1 MISSYT
7 FGIYPRSEELI
18 EATRKNTENLDSLSQ
33 KETEGYIS
41 AQKNAGIGFISDPL
55 LQWDDIFRPFAG
67 YAKSDMEGDE
77 VPRHF
82 AWTTSLNRIFEMNVF
97 YRVLSFMEHPWNLGS
112 RYGNRIHTNLALS
125 LLPKN
130 RTVAVVEPYTF
141 ANLHTVSPAY
151 DRNFNDD
158 LAKMLREEIDSLV
171 ESGFEVI
178 QLLAPSIAYNKE
190 VDFGVVSDALK
201 ILTDGLKA
209 KTILHTYFGDV
220 STKIESL
227 LDLPVSGL
235 GFDITTTP
243 ASSIEKHSFSDKILT
258 VGIINS
264 FNTAIEKPQECIK
277 QVDEINAQTKPKES
291 YVSNNFDLEY
301 VPKEF
306 AMNKISVLG
315 EIARGA
321 KDV

>member
-18 EATRKNTENLDSLSQ
+18 EATRKNTENLDSLFQ
-33 KETEGYIS
+33 RETEEYIT
-41 AQKNAGIGFISDPL
+41 AQKNANLGFVSDPL
-55 LQWDDIFRPFAG
+55 LKWDDIFRPFSNLEAVTPT
-67 YAKSDMEGDE
+67 A
-77 VPRHF
+77 
-82 AWTTSLNRIFEMNVF
+82 LNRIYEMNTF
-97 YRVLSFMEHPWNLGS
+97 YRVLSFDGKISSDGGNLVQS
-112 RYGNRIHTNLALS
+112 NLDLS

-130 RTVAVVEPYTF
+130 RAAAIPEPFTF
-141 ANLHTVSPAY
+141 AQRHTSKEFKTKE
-151 DRNFNDD
+151 DFTIN
-158 LAKMLREEIDSLV
+158 LAKMLRVEIDSLV
-171 ESGFEVI
+171 ESGFELI
-178 QLLAPSIAYNKE
+178 QLLGPSIAYNNE
-190 VDFGVVSDALK
+190 VDFGLVSDALK
-201 ILTDGLKA
+201 IITDGLKA

-243 ASSIEKHSFSDKILT
+243 TSSIEKHSFSDKILT

-277 QVDEINAQTKPKES
+277 QVDEINAKTKPKES

-301 VPKEF
+301 IPKEF

>member
-1 MISSYT
+1 LISSYT

-18 EATRKNTENLDSLSQ
+18 EATRKNTENLDSLFQS
-33 KETEGYIS
+33 ETEGYIS
-41 AQKNAGIGFISDPL
+41 AQKNANLGFVSDPL
-55 LQWDDIFRPFAG
+55 LKWDDIFRPFSNSQAVKP
-67 YAKSDMEGDE
+67 A
-77 VPRHF
+77 
-82 AWTTSLNRIFEMNVF
+82 ALNRIFEMNTF
-97 YRVLSFMEHPWNLGS
+97 YRVLSFDGSAFTDGGNTVKSNLDS
-112 RYGNRIHTNLALS
+112 S
-125 LLPKN
+125 LPKN
-130 RTVAVVEPYTF
+130 KTVAIPEPFTF
-141 ANLHTVSPAY
+141 AELHTSNEFKRKEDFVI
-151 DRNFNDD
+151 N
-158 LAKMLREEIDSLV
+158 LAKMLRVEIDSLV
-171 ESGFEVI
+171 GAGFEII

-201 ILTDGLKA
+201 IITDGLNA

-243 ASSIEKHSFSDKILT
+243 ANSIEKHSFSDKILT

-264 FNTAIEKPQECIK
+264 FNTAIEKPQECIS
-277 QVDEINAQTKPKES
+277 QVDEINAKTNPKES

-306 AMNKISVLG
+306 AMDKISVLG

>member
-33 KETEGYIS
+33 KETEEYIT
-41 AQKNAGIGFISDPL
+41 AQKNANLGFVSDPL
-55 LQWDDIFRPFAG
+55 LKWDDIFRPF
-67 YAKSDMEGDE
+67 SSLTS
-77 VPRHF
+77 VNLS
-82 AWTTSLNRIFEMNVF
+82 SLNRIYEMNTF
-97 YRVLSFMEHPWNLGS
+97 YRILSFDGSDFTDGGNIVQSNLDS
-112 RYGNRIHTNLALS
+112 S
-125 LLPKN
+125 LPKN
-130 RTVAVVEPYTF
+130 KTVAIPEPFTF
-141 ANLHTVSPAY
+141 AELHTSKK
-151 DRNFNDD
+151 FKKKDD
-158 LAKMLREEIDSLV
+158 FIINLAKMLRPEIDSLV

-190 VDFGVVSDALK
+190 VDFGLVSDALK
-201 ILTDGLKA
+201 IITDGLKA

-220 STKIESL
+220 SKKIESL

-243 ASSIEKHSFSDKILT
+243 ASSIEKHSFSNKSLT
-258 VGIINS
+258 IGIINS

-277 QVDEINAQTKPKES
+277 QVDEINANTKPKES

-315 EIARGA
+315 EIARGT

>member
-1 MISSYT
+1 LISSYT

-18 EATRKNTENLDSLSQ
+18 EATRKNTENLDSLFQS
-33 KETEGYIS
+33 ETEGYIS
-41 AQKNAGIGFISDPL
+41 AQKNANLGFVSDPL
-55 LQWDDIFRPFAG
+55 LKWDDIFRPF
-67 YAKSDMEGDE
+67 SNLSE
-77 VPRHF
+77 VTPT
-82 AWTTSLNRIFEMNVF
+82 ALNRIYEMNTF
-97 YRVLSFMEHPWNLGS
+97 YRVLSFDGSAFTDGGNTVKSNLDS
-112 RYGNRIHTNLALS
+112 S
-125 LLPKN
+125 LPKN
-130 RTVAVVEPYTF
+130 KTVAIPEPFTF
-141 ANLHTVSPAY
+141 AELHTS
-151 DRNFNDD
+151 NEFNGKDD
-158 LAKMLREEIDSLV
+158 FTINLAKMLRVEINSLV

-190 VDFGVVSDALK
+190 VDFGVISDALK
-201 ILTDGLKA
+201 IITDGLKA

-220 STKIESL
+220 SKKIESL

-264 FNTAIEKPQECIK
+264 FNTAIEKPQECIN

-315 EIARGA
+315 EIARGV

>member
-18 EATRKNTENLDSLSQ
+18 EATRKNTENLGSLFQ

-41 AQKNAGIGFISDPL
+41 AQTNANLGFVSDPL
-55 LQWDDIFRPFAG
+55 LKWDDIFRPF
-67 YAKSDMEGDE
+67 SNLEG
-77 VPRHF
+77 VTPT
-82 AWTTSLNRIFEMNVF
+82 ALNRIYEMNTF
-97 YRVLSFMEHPWNLGS
+97 YRVLSFDGVARHSVGNTVQSNLDS
-112 RYGNRIHTNLALS
+112 S
-125 LLPKN
+125 LPKN
-130 RTVAVVEPYTF
+130 KTAAIPEPFTF
-141 ANLHTVSPAY
+141 AELHTSNEFK
-151 DRNFNDD
+151 RKED
-158 LAKMLREEIDSLV
+158 LVMFLAQMLRTEIDSLV

-190 VDFGVVSDALK
+190 VDFGLVSDALK
-201 ILTDGLKA
+201 IITNGLKA

-220 STKIESL
+220 SAKIESL

-264 FNTAIEKPQECIK
+264 FNTAIENPQECIK
-277 QVDEINAQTKPKES
+277 QVDGINAKTKPKES

>member
-18 EATRKNTENLDSLSQ
+18 EATRKNTENLNSLFQ
-33 KETEGYIS
+33 KETEESIS
-41 AQKNAGIGFISDPL
+41 AQKNAGLGFVSDPL
-55 LQWDDIFRPFAG
+55 LKWDDIFRPFSNLETVTPTA
-67 YAKSDMEGDE
+67 
-77 VPRHF
+77 
-82 AWTTSLNRIFEMNVF
+82 LNRIYEMNTF
-97 YRVLSFMEHPWNLGS
+97 YRVLSFDGSKFTDNGNLVQS
-112 RYGNRIHTNLALS
+112 NLYLS

-130 RTVAVVEPYTF
+130 RTAAIPEPFTF
-141 ANLHTVSPAY
+141 AELHTSNEFKRKE
-151 DRNFNDD
+151 DFTIN
-158 LAKMLREEIDSLV
+158 LAKMLRVEIDSLV

-190 VDFGVVSDALK
+190 VDFGLVSDALK

-220 STKIESL
+220 SSKIESL

-243 ASSIEKHSFSDKILT
+243 ASSIEKYSFSDKILT
-258 VGIINS
+258 IGIINS

-277 QVDEINAQTKPKES
+277 QIDEINAKTKPKES
-291 YVSNNFDLEY
+291 YVSTNFDLEY

-315 EIARGA
+315 EVARGV

>member
-1 MISSYT
+1 LISSYT

-33 KETEGYIS
+33 KETDEYIN
-41 AQKNAGIGFISDPL
+41 AQKNANLGFVSDPL
-55 LQWDDIFRPFAG
+55 LKWDDIFRPF
-67 YAKSDMEGDE
+67 SSLTS
-77 VPRHF
+77 VNLS
-82 AWTTSLNRIFEMNVF
+82 SLNRIYEMNTF
-97 YRVLSFMEHPWNLGS
+97 YRILSFDGSDFTDGGNIVQSNLDS
-112 RYGNRIHTNLALS
+112 S
-125 LLPKN
+125 LPKN
-130 RTVAVVEPYTF
+130 KTVAIPEPFTF
-141 ANLHTVSPAY
+141 AELHTSKK
-151 DRNFNDD
+151 FKKKDD
-158 LAKMLREEIDSLV
+158 FIINLAKMLRPEIDSLV
-171 ESGFEVI
+171 ESGFEII

-201 ILTDGLKA
+201 IITDGLEA
-209 KTILHTYFGDV
+209 KTVLHTYFGDV
-220 STKIESL
+220 SKKIESL

-243 ASSIEKHSFSDKILT
+243 VSSIEKHSFSDKILT
-258 VGIINS
+258 VGVINS

-277 QVDEINAQTKPKES
+277 QVDEINANTKPKES

>member
-18 EATRKNTENLDSLSQ
+18 EATRKSTENLDSLFQSET
-33 KETEGYIS
+33 KEYIS
-41 AQKNAGIGFISDPL
+41 AQKNANLGFVSDPL
-55 LQWDDIFRPFAG
+55 LKWDDIFRPF
-67 YAKSDMEGDE
+67 SNLSE
-77 VPRHF
+77 VTPT
-82 AWTTSLNRIFEMNVF
+82 ALNRIYEMNTF
-97 YRVLSFMEHPWNLGS
+97 YRVLSFDGFAFTDGGNTVKSNLDS
-112 RYGNRIHTNLALS
+112 S
-125 LLPKN
+125 LPKN
-130 RTVAVVEPYTF
+130 KTVAIPEPFTF
-141 ANLHTVSPAY
+141 AELHTSNELKRKEDFVI
-151 DRNFNDD
+151 N
-158 LAKMLREEIDSLV
+158 LAKMLRVEIDSLV

-190 VDFGVVSDALK
+190 VDFDVVSDALN
-201 ILTDGLKA
+201 IITDGLKA

-227 LDLPVSGL
+227 LNLPVSGL

-277 QVDEINAQTKPKES
+277 LVDEINAQTKPKES

>member
-18 EATRKNTENLDSLSQ
+18 EATRKNTENLDSLFQS
-33 KETEGYIS
+33 ETEGYIS
-41 AQKNAGIGFISDPL
+41 AQKNANLGFVSDPL
-55 LQWDDIFRPFAG
+55 LKWDDIFRPFSNSQAVKP
-67 YAKSDMEGDE
+67 A
-77 VPRHF
+77 
-82 AWTTSLNRIFEMNVF
+82 ALNRIFEMNTF
-97 YRVLSFMEHPWNLGS
+97 YRVLSFDGSAFTDGGNTVKSNLDS
-112 RYGNRIHTNLALS
+112 S
-125 LLPKN
+125 LPKN
-130 RTVAVVEPYTF
+130 KTAAIPEPFTF
-141 ANLHTVSPAY
+141 AELHTSNKFKRKE
-151 DRNFNDD
+151 DFTIN
-158 LAKMLREEIDSLV
+158 LAKMLRVEIDSLV
-171 ESGFEVI
+171 KSGFEAI
-178 QLLAPSIAYNKE
+178 QLLGPSIAYNNE
-190 VDFGVVSDALK
+190 VDFGLVSDALK
-201 ILTDGLKA
+201 ILTSGLEA

-220 STKIESL
+220 SKKIESL

-243 ASSIEKHSFSDKILT
+243 ASSIEKHSFSDKLLT

-277 QVDEINAQTKPKES
+277 QVDEINAKTKPKES

>member
-1 MISSYT
+1 LISSYT

-18 EATRKNTENLDSLSQ
+18 EATRMITEYLDSLFQS
-33 KETEGYIS
+33 ETEEYIS
-41 AQKNAGIGFISDPL
+41 AQKNANLGFVSDPL
-55 LQWDDIFRPFAG
+55 LKWDDIFRPF
-67 YAKSDMEGDE
+67 SNLSE
-77 VPRHF
+77 VTPT
-82 AWTTSLNRIFEMNVF
+82 ALIRIYEMNTF
-97 YRVLSFMEHPWNLGS
+97 YRVLSFDGSAFTDGGNTVKSNLDS
-112 RYGNRIHTNLALS
+112 S
-125 LLPKN
+125 LPKN
-130 RTVAVVEPYTF
+130 KTVAIPEPFTF
-141 ANLHTVSPAY
+141 AELHTSNEFKRKEDFVI
-151 DRNFNDD
+151 N
-158 LAKMLREEIDSLV
+158 LAKMLRAEMDSLV
-171 ESGFEVI
+171 GSGFEVI
-178 QLLAPSIAYNKE
+178 QLLAPSIAYNKK

-201 ILTDGLKA
+201 IITDGLKA
-209 KTILHTYFGDV
+209 KTILHTYLGDV

-291 YVSNNFDLEY
+291 YVSNNLDLEY

-315 EIARGA
+315 EIARGV

>member
-18 EATRKNTENLDSLSQ
+18 EATRKNTENLPSLVK
-33 KETEGYIS
+33 KETDEYING
-41 AQKNAGIGFISDPL
+41 QKNANLGFVSDPL
-55 LQWDDIFRPFAG
+55 LKWDDIYRPFSNLA
-67 YAKSDMEGDE
+67 S
-77 VPRHF
+77 VNLS
-82 AWTTSLNRIFEMNVF
+82 SLNRIYEMNTF
-97 YRVLSFMEHPWNLGS
+97 YRVLSFDGPNFINGGNTVQSNLDS
-112 RYGNRIHTNLALS
+112 S
-125 LLPKN
+125 LPKN
-130 RTVAVVEPYTF
+130 KTVAIPEPFTF
-141 ANLHTVSPAY
+141 A
-151 DRNFNDD
+151 DRHISKEFKTKEDFTIN
-158 LAKMLREEIDSLV
+158 LAKMLRAEIDSLV
-171 ESGFEVI
+171 EDGFEII

-190 VDFGVVSDALK
+190 VDFGLVSDGLK
-201 ILTDGLKA
+201 ILTDGLEA
-209 KTILHTYFGDV
+209 KTILHTHFGDV
-220 STKIESL
+220 STKIENL

-235 GFDITTTP
+235 GLDITTTP

-277 QVDEINAQTKPKES
+277 QIDEINAKTKPKES

-306 AMNKISVLG
+306 VMNKISVLG
-315 EIARGA
+315 EIARGT

>member
-18 EATRKNTENLDSLSQ
+18 EATRKNTENLDSLFQS
-33 KETEGYIS
+33 ETEEYIS
-41 AQKNAGIGFISDPL
+41 AQKNATLSFVSDPL
-55 LQWDDIFRPFAG
+55 LKWDDIFRPF
-67 YAKSDMEGDE
+67 SNLSE
-77 VPRHF
+77 VTPT
-82 AWTTSLNRIFEMNVF
+82 ALNRIYEMNTF
-97 YRVLSFMEHPWNLGS
+97 YRVLSFDGFAFTDGGNTVKSNLDS
-112 RYGNRIHTNLALS
+112 S
-125 LLPKN
+125 LPKN
-130 RTVAVVEPYTF
+130 KTVAIPEPFTF
-141 ANLHTVSPAY
+141 AELHTSNELKRKEDFVI
-151 DRNFNDD
+151 N
-158 LAKMLREEIDSLV
+158 LAKMLRVEIDSLV

-190 VDFGVVSDALK
+190 VNFGVVSDALK
-201 ILTDGLKA
+201 IITDGLKA

-243 ASSIEKHSFSDKILT
+243 ASSIEKHSFSDKLLT
-258 VGIINS
+258 IGIINS

-277 QVDEINAQTKPKES
+277 LVDEINANTKPKES

>member
-18 EATRKNTENLDSLSQ
+18 EATRKNTENLDSISQ
-33 KETEGYIS
+33 KETGEYIT
-41 AQKNAGIGFISDPL
+41 AQKNANLGFVSDPL
-55 LQWDDIFRPFAG
+55 LKWDDIFRPF
-67 YAKSDMEGDE
+67 SNLSE
-77 VPRHF
+77 VTPT
-82 AWTTSLNRIFEMNVF
+82 ALNRIFEMNTF
-97 YRVLSFMEHPWNLGS
+97 YRVLSFDGFAFTDGGNTVKSNLDS
-112 RYGNRIHTNLALS
+112 S
-125 LLPKN
+125 LPKN
-130 RTVAVVEPYTF
+130 KTVAIPEPFTF
-141 ANLHTVSPAY
+141 AELHTSNELKRKEDFVI
-151 DRNFNDD
+151 N
-158 LAKMLREEIDSLV
+158 LAKMLRVEIDSLV

-201 ILTDGLKA
+201 IITDGLNA
-209 KTILHTYFGDV
+209 KTILHTYFGNV

-277 QVDEINAQTKPKES
+277 LVDEINAQTKPKES

>member
-18 EATRKNTENLDSLSQ
+18 EATRKNTENLGSLFQS
-33 KETEGYIS
+33 ETEGYIS
-41 AQKNAGIGFISDPL
+41 AQKNANLGFVSDPL
-55 LQWDDIFRPFAG
+55 LKWDDIFRPF
-67 YAKSDMEGDE
+67 SNLEG
-77 VPRHF
+77 VTPT
-82 AWTTSLNRIFEMNVF
+82 ALNRIYEMNTF
-97 YRVLSFMEHPWNLGS
+97 YRVLSFDGSARHCVGNTVQSNLDS
-112 RYGNRIHTNLALS
+112 S
-125 LLPKN
+125 LPKN
-130 RTVAVVEPYTF
+130 KTTAIPEPFTF
-141 ANLHTVSPAY
+141 AELHTSNEFKRKEDFVI
-151 DRNFNDD
+151 F
-158 LAKMLREEIDSLV
+158 LAEMLRTEIDSLV

-190 VDFGVVSDALK
+190 VDFGLVSDALK
-201 ILTDGLKA
+201 ILTSGLEA

-220 STKIESL
+220 SKKIESL

-243 ASSIEKHSFSDKILT
+243 ASSIAKHSFSDKILT
-258 VGIINS
+258 IGIINS

-277 QVDEINAQTKPKES
+277 QVDEINAKTKPKES

>member
-1 MISSYT
+1 LISSYT

-33 KETEGYIS
+33 KETDEYIN
-41 AQKNAGIGFISDPL
+41 AQKNANLGFVSDPL
-55 LQWDDIFRPFAG
+55 LKWDDIFRPF
-67 YAKSDMEGDE
+67 SSLTS
-77 VPRHF
+77 VNLS
-82 AWTTSLNRIFEMNVF
+82 SLNRIYEMNTF
-97 YRVLSFMEHPWNLGS
+97 YRILSFDGSDFTDGGNIVQSNLDS
-112 RYGNRIHTNLALS
+112 S
-125 LLPKN
+125 LPKN
-130 RTVAVVEPYTF
+130 KTVAIPEPFTF
-141 ANLHTVSPAY
+141 AELHTSKK
-151 DRNFNDD
+151 FKKKDD
-158 LAKMLREEIDSLV
+158 FIINLAKMLRPEIDSLV

-190 VDFGVVSDALK
+190 VDFGVISDALK
-201 ILTDGLKA
+201 IITDGLKA

-220 STKIESL
+220 SKKIESL

-243 ASSIEKHSFSDKILT
+243 ASSIEKHSFSNKSLT
-258 VGIINS
+258 IGIINS

-277 QVDEINAQTKPKES
+277 QVDEINANTKPKES

>member
-1 MISSYT
+1 LISSYT

-18 EATRKNTENLDSLSQ
+18 EATRKNTENLDSLFQS
-33 KETEGYIS
+33 ETEGYIS
-41 AQKNAGIGFISDPL
+41 AQKNASLGFVSDTL
-55 LQWDDIFRPFAG
+55 LKWDDIFRPF
-67 YAKSDMEGDE
+67 SNLSE
-77 VPRHF
+77 VTPT
-82 AWTTSLNRIFEMNVF
+82 ALNRIYEMNTF
-97 YRVLSFMEHPWNLGS
+97 YRVLSFDGSAFTDGGNTVKSNLDS
-112 RYGNRIHTNLALS
+112 S
-125 LLPKN
+125 LPKN
-130 RTVAVVEPYTF
+130 KTVAIPEPFTF
-141 ANLHTVSPAY
+141 AELHTSNEFKRKEDFVI
-151 DRNFNDD
+151 N
-158 LAKMLREEIDSLV
+158 LAKMLRAEMDSLIGA
-171 ESGFEVI
+171 GFEII

-190 VDFGVVSDALK
+190 VDFGLVSDGLK
-201 ILTDGLKA
+201 ILTDGLEA
-209 KTILHTYFGDV
+209 KTVLHTYFGDV

-243 ASSIEKHSFSDKILT
+243 ASSIEKHSFSDKLLT
-258 VGIINS
+258 IGIINS

>member
-1 MISSYT
+1 LISSYT

-33 KETEGYIS
+33 KETDEYIN
-41 AQKNAGIGFISDPL
+41 AQKNANLGFVSDPL
-55 LQWDDIFRPFAG
+55 LKWDDIFRPF
-67 YAKSDMEGDE
+67 SSLTS
-77 VPRHF
+77 VNLS
-82 AWTTSLNRIFEMNVF
+82 SLNRIYEMNTF
-97 YRVLSFMEHPWNLGS
+97 YRILSFDGSDFTDGGNIVQSNLDS
-112 RYGNRIHTNLALS
+112 S
-125 LLPKN
+125 LPKN
-130 RTVAVVEPYTF
+130 KTVAIPEPFTF
-141 ANLHTVSPAY
+141 AELHTSKK
-151 DRNFNDD
+151 FKKKDD
-158 LAKMLREEIDSLV
+158 FIINLAKMLRPEIDSLV

-190 VDFGVVSDALK
+190 VDFGLVSDALK
-201 ILTDGLKA
+201 IITDGLKA

-220 STKIESL
+220 SKKIESL
-227 LDLPVSGL
+227 LELPVSGL
-235 GFDITTTP
+235 GFDTTTTP
-243 ASSIEKHSFSDKILT
+243 ASSIEKHSFSNKSLT
-258 VGIINS
+258 IGIINS

-277 QVDEINAQTKPKES
+277 QVDEINANTKPKES

>member
-1 MISSYT
+1 LISSYT

-18 EATRKNTENLDSLSQ
+18 EATRKNTENLNSLFQ
-33 KETEGYIS
+33 KETEEYIS
-41 AQKNAGIGFISDPL
+41 AQKNAGLGFVSDPL
-55 LQWDDIFRPFAG
+55 LKWDDIFRPFSNLETVTPTA
-67 YAKSDMEGDE
+67 
-77 VPRHF
+77 
-82 AWTTSLNRIFEMNVF
+82 LNRIYEMNTF
-97 YRVLSFMEHPWNLGS
+97 YRVLSFDGSKFTDNGNLVQS
-112 RYGNRIHTNLALS
+112 NLDLS

-130 RTVAVVEPYTF
+130 RTAAIPEPFTF
-141 ANLHTVSPAY
+141 AELHTSNEFKRKE
-151 DRNFNDD
+151 DFTIN
-158 LAKMLREEIDSLV
+158 LAKMLRVEIDSLV

-190 VDFGVVSDALK
+190 VDFGLVSDSLK
-201 ILTDGLKA
+201 IITDGLNV

-243 ASSIEKHSFSDKILT
+243 ASSIEKYSFSDKILT
-258 VGIINS
+258 IGIINS

-277 QVDEINAQTKPKES
+277 QIDEINAKTKPKES

>member
-1 MISSYT
+1 LISSYT

-33 KETEGYIS
+33 KETNEYIN
-41 AQKNAGIGFISDPL
+41 AQKNANLGFVSDPL
-55 LQWDDIFRPFAG
+55 LKWDDIFRPF
-67 YAKSDMEGDE
+67 SSLTS
-77 VPRHF
+77 VNLS
-82 AWTTSLNRIFEMNVF
+82 SLNRIYEMNTF
-97 YRVLSFMEHPWNLGS
+97 YRILSFDGSDFTDGGNIVQSNLDS
-112 RYGNRIHTNLALS
+112 S
-125 LLPKN
+125 LPKN
-130 RTVAVVEPYTF
+130 KTIAIPEPFTF
-141 ANLHTVSPAY
+141 AELHTSKK
-151 DRNFNDD
+151 FKKKDD
-158 LAKMLREEIDSLV
+158 FIINLAKMLRPEIDSLV

-190 VDFGVVSDALK
+190 VDFGVISDALK
-201 ILTDGLKA
+201 IITDGLKA

-220 STKIESL
+220 SKKIESL

-243 ASSIEKHSFSDKILT
+243 ASSIEKHSFSNKSLT
-258 VGIINS
+258 IGIINS

-277 QVDEINAQTKPKES
+277 QVDEINANTKPKES

>member
-18 EATRKNTENLDSLSQ
+18 EATRKNTENLNSLFQ
-33 KETEGYIS
+33 KETEEYIS
-41 AQKNAGIGFISDPL
+41 AQKNTGLGFVSDPL
-55 LQWDDIFRPFAG
+55 LKWDDIFRPFSNLETVTPTA
-67 YAKSDMEGDE
+67 
-77 VPRHF
+77 
-82 AWTTSLNRIFEMNVF
+82 LNRIYEMNTF
-97 YRVLSFMEHPWNLGS
+97 YRVLSFDGSKFTDNGNLVQS
-112 RYGNRIHTNLALS
+112 NLDLS

-130 RTVAVVEPYTF
+130 RTAAIPEPFTF
-141 ANLHTVSPAY
+141 AELHTSKEFKRKE
-151 DRNFNDD
+151 DFTIN
-158 LAKMLREEIDSLV
+158 LAKMLRAEIDSLV

-190 VDFGVVSDALK
+190 VDFGLVSDALK

-220 STKIESL
+220 SSKIESL

-243 ASSIEKHSFSDKILT
+243 ASSIEKYSFSDKILT

-277 QVDEINAQTKPKES
+277 QVDEINAKTKPKES

>member
-1 MISSYT
+1 LISSYI

-33 KETEGYIS
+33 SETEGYIS
-41 AQKNAGIGFISDPL
+41 AQKNANLGFVSDPL
-55 LQWDDIFRPFAG
+55 LKWDDIFRPF
-67 YAKSDMEGDE
+67 SNLSE
-77 VPRHF
+77 VTPT
-82 AWTTSLNRIFEMNVF
+82 ALNRIYEMNTF
-97 YRVLSFMEHPWNLGS
+97 YRVLSFDGSAFTGGGNTVKSNLDS
-112 RYGNRIHTNLALS
+112 S
-125 LLPKN
+125 LPKN
-130 RTVAVVEPYTF
+130 KTVAIPEPFTF
-141 ANLHTVSPAY
+141 AELHTSNEFKRKEDFVI
-151 DRNFNDD
+151 N
-158 LAKMLREEIDSLV
+158 LAKMLRVEIDSLV

-178 QLLAPSIAYNKE
+178 QLLAPSIAYNE
-190 VDFGVVSDALK
+190 EINFGLVSDALN
-201 ILTDGLKA
+201 IITDGLKA

-306 AMNKISVLG
+306 AMSKISVLG
-315 EIARGA
+315 EVARGA

>member
-33 KETEGYIS
+33 KETEEYIT
-41 AQKNAGIGFISDPL
+41 AQKNANLGFISDPL
-55 LQWDDIFRPFAG
+55 LKWDDIYRPF
-67 YAKSDMEGDE
+67 SNLTS
-77 VPRHF
+77 VNLS
-82 AWTTSLNRIFEMNVF
+82 SLNRIYEMNTF
-97 YRVLSFMEHPWNLGS
+97 YRILSFDGPNFINGGNTVQSNLDS
-112 RYGNRIHTNLALS
+112 S
-125 LLPKN
+125 LPKN
-130 RTVAVVEPYTF
+130 KTVAVPEPFTF
-141 ANLHTVSPAY
+141 A
-151 DRNFNDD
+151 DRHISKEFKTTEDFAIN
-158 LAKMLREEIDSLV
+158 LAKMLRAEIDSLV
-171 ESGFEVI
+171 ESGFEII

-201 ILTDGLKA
+201 IITDGLNA

-220 STKIESL
+220 SAKIESL

-243 ASSIEKHSFSDKILT
+243 ASSIEKHSFSNKSLT
-258 VGIINS
+258 IGIINS

>member
-18 EATRKNTENLDSLSQ
+18 EATRKNTENLPSLFQ
-33 KETEGYIS
+33 KETEEYIT
-41 AQKNAGIGFISDPL
+41 AQTNANLGFVSDPL
-55 LQWDDIFRPFAG
+55 LKWDDIYRPF
-67 YAKSDMEGDE
+67 SNLES
-77 VPRHF
+77 VNLS
-82 AWTTSLNRIFEMNVF
+82 SLNRIYEMNTF
-97 YRVLSFMEHPWNLGS
+97 YRILSFDGPNFINGGNTVQSNLDS
-112 RYGNRIHTNLALS
+112 S
-125 LLPKN
+125 LPKN
-130 RTVAVVEPYTF
+130 KTVAVPEPFTF
-141 ANLHTVSPAY
+141 A
-151 DRNFNDD
+151 DRHISKEFKTKEDFTINI
-158 LAKMLREEIDSLV
+158 AKMLRVEIDSLV
-171 ESGFEVI
+171 ADGFDII

-190 VDFGVVSDALK
+190 VDFGLISDGLK
-201 ILTDGLKA
+201 ILTDGLEA
-209 KTILHTYFGDV
+209 KTVLHTYFGDV
-220 STKIESL
+220 SSKIESL

-243 ASSIEKHSFSDKILT
+243 ANSIEKHSFTDKILS

-264 FNTAIEKPQECIK
+264 FNTAIEKPQECIQ
-277 QVDEINAQTKPKES
+277 QVDEINAKTKPKES

-306 AMNKISVLG
+306 AMNKISALG

>member
-1 MISSYT
+1 LISSYT

-18 EATRKNTENLDSLSQ
+18 EATRKNTENLDSLFQ
-33 KETEGYIS
+33 KETEEYIS
-41 AQKNAGIGFISDPL
+41 AQKTAGLGFVSDPL
-55 LQWDDIFRPFAG
+55 LKWDDIFRPFSNLSSVTPTA
-67 YAKSDMEGDE
+67 
-77 VPRHF
+77 
-82 AWTTSLNRIFEMNVF
+82 LNRIYEMNTF
-97 YRVLSFMEHPWNLGS
+97 YRVLSFDGQDLVGGGNIVQSNLDS
-112 RYGNRIHTNLALS
+112 S
-125 LLPKN
+125 LPKN
-130 RTVAVVEPYTF
+130 KTAAIPEPFTF
-141 ANLHTVSPAY
+141 AELHTSNKFKRKE
-151 DRNFNDD
+151 DFTIN
-158 LAKMLREEIDSLV
+158 LAKMLRVEIDSLV
-171 ESGFEVI
+171 KSGFEAI
-178 QLLAPSIAYNKE
+178 QLLGPSIAYNNE
-190 VDFGVVSDALK
+190 VDFGLVSDALK
-201 ILTDGLKA
+201 ILTSGLEA

-220 STKIESL
+220 SKKIESL

-243 ASSIEKHSFSDKILT
+243 ASSIEKHSFSDKLLT

-277 QVDEINAQTKPKES
+277 QVDEINAKTKPKES

>member
-1 MISSYT
+1 LISSYT

-18 EATRKNTENLDSLSQ
+18 EATRKNTENLDSLCQS
-33 KETEGYIS
+33 ETEEYIS
-41 AQKNAGIGFISDPL
+41 IQKNADIGFISDPL
-55 LQWDDIFRPFAG
+55 LKWDDIFRPFSNLSGVTPTA
-67 YAKSDMEGDE
+67 
-77 VPRHF
+77 
-82 AWTTSLNRIFEMNVF
+82 LNRIYEMNTF
-97 YRVLSFMEHPWNLGS
+97 YRVLSFDGSAFTDGGNTVQSNLDS
-112 RYGNRIHTNLALS
+112 S
-125 LLPKN
+125 LPKN
-130 RTVAVVEPYTF
+130 KTAAIPEPFTF
-141 ANLHTVSPAY
+141 AELHTSNKFK
-151 DRNFNDD
+151 RKENFVIN
-158 LAKMLREEIDSLV
+158 LAKMLRTEIDSLV

-201 ILTDGLKA
+201 IITDGLKA

-243 ASSIEKHSFSDKILT
+243 ASSIEKHSFSDKLLT
-258 VGIINS
+258 IGIINS

>member
-1 MISSYT
+1 LISSYT

-18 EATRKNTENLDSLSQ
+18 EATRKNTENLGSLFQS
-33 KETEGYIS
+33 ETEGYIS
-41 AQKNAGIGFISDPL
+41 AQKNANLGFVSDPL
-55 LQWDDIFRPFAG
+55 LKWDDIFRPF
-67 YAKSDMEGDE
+67 SNLSE
-77 VPRHF
+77 VTPT
-82 AWTTSLNRIFEMNVF
+82 ALNRIYEMNTF
-97 YRVLSFMEHPWNLGS
+97 YRVLSFDGSAFTDGGNMVQSNLDS
-112 RYGNRIHTNLALS
+112 S
-125 LLPKN
+125 LPKN
-130 RTVAVVEPYTF
+130 KTVAVPEPFTF
-141 ANLHTVSPAY
+141 A
-151 DRNFNDD
+151 DRHISKEFKTTEDFAMN
-158 LAKMLREEIDSLV
+158 LAKMLRMEIDSLV

-190 VDFGVVSDALK
+190 VDFGLVSDALK
-201 ILTDGLKA
+201 ILTDGLEA

>member
-1 MISSYT
+1 LISSYT

-33 KETEGYIS
+33 KETDEYIN
-41 AQKNAGIGFISDPL
+41 AQKNANLGFVSDPL
-55 LQWDDIFRPFAG
+55 LKWDDIFRPF
-67 YAKSDMEGDE
+67 SSLTS
-77 VPRHF
+77 VNLS
-82 AWTTSLNRIFEMNVF
+82 SLNRIYEMNTF
-97 YRVLSFMEHPWNLGS
+97 YRILSFDGSDFTDGGNIVQSNLDS
-112 RYGNRIHTNLALS
+112 S
-125 LLPKN
+125 LPKN
-130 RTVAVVEPYTF
+130 KTVAIPEPFTF
-141 ANLHTVSPAY
+141 AELHTSKK
-151 DRNFNDD
+151 FKKKDD
-158 LAKMLREEIDSLV
+158 FIINLAKMLRPEIDSLV

-190 VDFGVVSDALK
+190 VDFGLVSDGLK

-209 KTILHTYFGDV
+209 KTVLHTYFGDV
-220 STKIESL
+220 SKKIESL

>member
-18 EATRKNTENLDSLSQ
+18 EATRKNTENLPSLFQ
-33 KETEGYIS
+33 KETGEYVN
-41 AQKNAGIGFISDPL
+41 AQKNANLGFVSDPL
-55 LQWDDIFRPFAG
+55 LKWDDIYRPFSNLA
-67 YAKSDMEGDE
+67 AVNLS
-77 VPRHF
+77 
-82 AWTTSLNRIFEMNVF
+82 SLNRIYEMNTF
-97 YRVLSFMEHPWNLGS
+97 YRILSFDGANFING
-112 RYGNRIHTNLALS
+112 GNNVQSHLDS
-125 LLPKN
+125 SLPKN
-130 RTVAVVEPYTF
+130 KTAAIPEPFTF
-141 ANLHTVSPAY
+141 ADCHISKESKTKEEFTMN
-151 DRNFNDD
+151 
-158 LAKMLREEIDSLV
+158 LAKMLRVEIDSLV
-171 ESGFEVI
+171 KSGFEII

-190 VDFGVVSDALK
+190 VDFGLVSDALK
-201 ILTDGLKA
+201 ILTDGLEA

-220 STKIESL
+220 SAKIESL

-243 ASSIEKHSFSDKILT
+243 ESSIEKHSFSDKILT

-277 QVDEINAQTKPKES
+277 RVDEINAQTKPKES

-306 AMNKISVLG
+306 AMNKISALG

>member
-1 MISSYT
+1 LISSYT

-18 EATRKNTENLDSLSQ
+18 EATRKNTENLDSLFQ
-33 KETEGYIS
+33 KETEEYIS
-41 AQKNAGIGFISDPL
+41 AQKNAGLGFVSDPL
-55 LQWDDIFRPFAG
+55 LKWDDIFRPFSNLSSVTPTA
-67 YAKSDMEGDE
+67 
-77 VPRHF
+77 
-82 AWTTSLNRIFEMNVF
+82 LNRIYEMNTF
-97 YRVLSFMEHPWNLGS
+97 YRVLSFDGQDLVGGGNIVQSNLDS
-112 RYGNRIHTNLALS
+112 S
-125 LLPKN
+125 LPKN
-130 RTVAVVEPYTF
+130 KTVAIPEPFTF
-141 ANLHTVSPAY
+141 AELHTSNKFKRKE
-151 DRNFNDD
+151 DFTIN
-158 LAKMLREEIDSLV
+158 LAKMLRVEIDSLV
-171 ESGFEVI
+171 KSGFEAI
-178 QLLAPSIAYNKE
+178 QLLGPSIAYNNE
-190 VDFGVVSDALK
+190 VDFGLVSDALK
-201 ILTDGLKA
+201 ILTSGLEA

-220 STKIESL
+220 SKKIESL

-243 ASSIEKHSFSDKILT
+243 ASSIEKHSFSDKLLT

-277 QVDEINAQTKPKES
+277 QVDEINAKTKPKES

>member
-18 EATRKNTENLDSLSQ
+18 EATRKNTENLDSLFQS
-33 KETEGYIS
+33 ETEEYIS
-41 AQKNAGIGFISDPL
+41 AQKNAILGFVSDPL
-55 LQWDDIFRPFAG
+55 LKWDDIFRPF
-67 YAKSDMEGDE
+67 SNLSE
-77 VPRHF
+77 VTPT
-82 AWTTSLNRIFEMNVF
+82 ALNRIFEMNTF
-97 YRVLSFMEHPWNLGS
+97 YRVLSFDGFAFTDGGNTVQSNLDS
-112 RYGNRIHTNLALS
+112 S
-125 LLPKN
+125 LPKN
-130 RTVAVVEPYTF
+130 KTVAIPEPFTF
-141 ANLHTVSPAY
+141 AELHTSKK
-151 DRNFNDD
+151 FKKKDD
-158 LAKMLREEIDSLV
+158 FIINLAKMLRPEIDSLV

-190 VDFGVVSDALK
+190 VDFGLVSDGLK
-201 ILTDGLKA
+201 ILTDGLEA
-209 KTILHTYFGDV
+209 KIILHTYFGDV
-220 STKIESL
+220 SKKIESL

-321 KDV
+321 KNV

>member
-1 MISSYT
+1 LISSYT

-33 KETEGYIS
+33 KETDEYIN
-41 AQKNAGIGFISDPL
+41 AQKNANLGFVSDPL
-55 LQWDDIFRPFAG
+55 LKWDDIFRPF
-67 YAKSDMEGDE
+67 SSLTS
-77 VPRHF
+77 VNLS
-82 AWTTSLNRIFEMNVF
+82 SLNRIYEMNTF
-97 YRVLSFMEHPWNLGS
+97 YRILSFDGSDFTDGGNIVQSNLDS
-112 RYGNRIHTNLALS
+112 S
-125 LLPKN
+125 LPKN
-130 RTVAVVEPYTF
+130 KTVAIPEPFTF
-141 ANLHTVSPAY
+141 AELHTSKK
-151 DRNFNDD
+151 FKKKDD
-158 LAKMLREEIDSLV
+158 FIINLAKMLRAEIDSLV

-190 VDFGVVSDALK
+190 VDFGLVSDGLK

-243 ASSIEKHSFSDKILT
+243 VSSIEKHSFSNKSLT
-258 VGIINS
+258 IGIINS

-277 QVDEINAQTKPKES
+277 QVDEINVNTKPKES

>member
-1 MISSYT
+1 LISSYT

-33 KETEGYIS
+33 KETEEYIT
-41 AQKNAGIGFISDPL
+41 AQKNANLGFVSDPL
-55 LQWDDIFRPFAG
+55 LKWDDIFRPF
-67 YAKSDMEGDE
+67 SSLTS
-77 VPRHF
+77 VNLS
-82 AWTTSLNRIFEMNVF
+82 SLNRIYEMNTF
-97 YRVLSFMEHPWNLGS
+97 YRILSFDGSDFTDGGNIVQSNLDS
-112 RYGNRIHTNLALS
+112 S
-125 LLPKN
+125 LPKN
-130 RTVAVVEPYTF
+130 KTVAIPEPFTF
-141 ANLHTVSPAY
+141 AELHTSKK
-151 DRNFNDD
+151 FKKKDD
-158 LAKMLREEIDSLV
+158 FIINLAKMLRPEIDSLV

-190 VDFGVVSDALK
+190 VDFGIISDALK
-201 ILTDGLKA
+201 IITDGLKA

-243 ASSIEKHSFSDKILT
+243 ASSIEKHSFSNKSLT
-258 VGIINS
+258 IGIINS

-277 QVDEINAQTKPKES
+277 QVDEINANTKPKES

-315 EIARGA
+315 EIARGT

>member
-18 EATRKNTENLDSLSQ
+18 EATRKNTENLDSLFQS
-33 KETEGYIS
+33 ETEEYIS
-41 AQKNAGIGFISDPL
+41 AQKNSALGFVSDPL
-55 LQWDDIFRPFAG
+55 LKWDDIFRPF
-67 YAKSDMEGDE
+67 SNLSE
-77 VPRHF
+77 VTPT
-82 AWTTSLNRIFEMNVF
+82 ALNRIYEMNTF
-97 YRVLSFMEHPWNLGS
+97 YRVLSFDGFAFTDGGNTVKSNLDS
-112 RYGNRIHTNLALS
+112 S
-125 LLPKN
+125 LPKN
-130 RTVAVVEPYTF
+130 KTVAIPEPFTF
-141 ANLHTVSPAY
+141 AELHTSNELKRKEDFVI
-151 DRNFNDD
+151 N
-158 LAKMLREEIDSLV
+158 LAKMLRVEINSLV

-201 ILTDGLKA
+201 IITDGLKA

-243 ASSIEKHSFSDKILT
+243 ASSIEKHSFSNKSLT
-258 VGIINS
+258 IGIINS

-291 YVSNNFDLEY
+291 YVSNNCDLEY